1 MAPATY
7 RTRVATRPESE
18 PSSQSAIFGAEPLP
32 QDAPTP
38 ARGVHHHR
46 KVVLWLRAL

>member
-32 QDAPTP
+32 QDAPRLREECTIT
-38 ARGVHHHR
+38 ARLCFDYAR
-46 KVVLWLRAL
+46 